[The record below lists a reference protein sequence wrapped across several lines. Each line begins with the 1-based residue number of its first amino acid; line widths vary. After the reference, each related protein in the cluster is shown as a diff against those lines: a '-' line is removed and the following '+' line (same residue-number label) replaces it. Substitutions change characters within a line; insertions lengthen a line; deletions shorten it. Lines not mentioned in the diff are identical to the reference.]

1 MEIVW
6 TDKAKERLK
15 ENLEFWDIHNGTPS
29 FSDKILLE
37 IQRLMFELSN
47 NPIFLGRY
55 SKDLNL
61 YVRAILKGRYL
72 VYFQESIEGFNY
84 IALTTGIGS
93 VNSFCFQK

>member
-55 SKDLNL
+55 NKDLNL
-61 YVRAILKGRYL
+61 YVRAILKGRYFIKSEDNREYIEIQ
-72 VYFQESIEGFNY
+72 YFLS
-84 IALTTGIGS
+84 S
-93 VNSFCFQK
+93 KQKQLF

>member
-55 SKDLNL
+55 NKDLNL

-72 VYFQESIEGFNY
+72 VYFQVKSEDNREYIEIQYF
-84 IALTTGIGS
+84 LS
-93 VNSFCFQK
+93 SKQKQLF

>member
-6 TDKAKERLK
+6 TDKAKEKLK

-37 IQRLMFELSN
+37 VQKLMFELSN

-55 SKDLNL
+55 NKDLLLN
-61 YVRAILKGRYL
+61 VDIWCISNSKKKMT
-72 VYFQESIEGFNY
+72 ES
-84 IALTTGIGS
+84 L
-93 VNSFCFQK
+93 